1 MGPLFFA
8 VKEEEMIETV
18 ASADMLIDEVMRVKK
33 NRLAPDFAT
42 GKEKRLSIVSGVHGD
57 EVAGQY
63 ICYEVIRRIKK
74 DFDKLKGIVDIYPFI
89 NPMGLEAQVR
99 DVPVFDIDMNT
110 LFPGSTEGTV
120 GEYTAA
126 LVLQDIKGSDICV
139 DLHSSSVYLKELP
152 QVRVNSDI
160 ADDILP
166 YAARMNTD
174 VVWVHPSS
182 TVMEGSLA
190 YSLNEI
196 GVKSMVVE
204 SGVALMI
211 DYDYADQIVEGLFSL
226 MEYMGIWDGC
236 AYNTHMPKIARD
248 TDVSF
253 VNAES
258 SGIFIPKV
266 KHSGVVEKGD
276 VIGQIV
282 NVLTGSVEETIL
294 SPRRGVVFSLR
305 AYPVIE
311 EGSLVARIF
320 GGVTNNA

>member
-1 MGPLFFA
+1 M
-8 VKEEEMIETV
+8 
-18 ASADMLIDEVMRVKK
+18 
-33 NRLAPDFAT
+33 
-42 GKEKRLSIVSGVHGD
+42 
-57 EVAGQY
+57 
-63 ICYEVIRRIKK
+63 IRRIKK